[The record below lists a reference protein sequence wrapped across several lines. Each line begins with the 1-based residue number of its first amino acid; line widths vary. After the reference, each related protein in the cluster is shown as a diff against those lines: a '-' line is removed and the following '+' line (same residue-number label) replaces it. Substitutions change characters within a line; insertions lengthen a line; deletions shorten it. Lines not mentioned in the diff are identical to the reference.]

1 MILFINVFIQEN
13 SPSPLGQPNLRY
25 NLKDYD
31 KLEVF
36 FYTLHSYKVI
46 EWSDVFIYCGLDEN
60 ISNHDAVYD
69 KILEIFPNA
78 NLFKFRNAYQSE
90 WQEAVNLICESSDDL
105 IWYAGNHDHPY
116 LAPNNNQLNK
126 ILNALDNC
134 DEVYKAAVY
143 SHHPDNLS
151 WIMNS
156 NFFGWNY
163 ESNGVCSF
171 RACRAEGIMILNQA
185 LLKNWWF
192 DFHYGD
198 AFIPRADWLERSCS
212 SSESKIFM
220 PVKVLCHHFD
230 GYTFGSYE
238 YDARDVPPL
247 EIPEGFWTNNIII
260 DYCAETRTEGNT
272 LVNPSLSYK
281 AKDVDGADLKC
292 MLEDLPLFWKERIS
306 KINYFKPNFNL
317 KRARNR
323 ALYEAATARRLESNR
338 MLQKGVNWGEIKEY
352 RPPVSFKYLKDLLS
366 FD

>member
-1 MILFINVFIQEN
+1 M
-13 SPSPLGQPNLRY
+13 GQPNLRY

-156 NFFGWNY
+156 
-163 ESNGVCSF
+163 
-171 RACRAEGIMILNQA
+171 I
-185 LLKNWWF
+185 
-192 DFHYGD
+192 
-198 AFIPRADWLERSCS
+198 
-212 SSESKIFM
+212 
-220 PVKVLCHHFD
+220 
-230 GYTFGSYE
+230 
-238 YDARDVPPL
+238 
-247 EIPEGFWTNNIII
+247 
-260 DYCAETRTEGNT
+260 
-272 LVNPSLSYK
+272 
-281 AKDVDGADLKC
+281 
-292 MLEDLPLFWKERIS
+292 
-306 KINYFKPNFNL
+306 
-317 KRARNR
+317 
-323 ALYEAATARRLESNR
+323 
-338 MLQKGVNWGEIKEY
+338 
-352 RPPVSFKYLKDLLS
+352 
-366 FD
+366 